1 MQDQLISLEKSGR
14 KKRITELIKNTL
26 GITINEEEV
35 LSSKVCRKCQD
46 LLKTFDDFRTMV
58 LDTQAT
64 VISEGS
70 TKRSFKSP
78 LPAEPGKRSR
88 TDDSV
93 NSSNL
98 RPRLSTTS
106 KRLEFNLNGTSSRE
120 QPTFG

>member
-70 TKRSFKSP
+70 TKRCFKSP

-98 RPRLSTTS
+98 RPFVYHVQ
-106 KRLEFNLNGTSSRE
+106 EIGI
-120 QPTFG
+120 QFGWYKFT